1 MAIPK
6 SRPRFERHH
15 EPLLPRH
22 AFVRR
27 QIQFLFTALGI
38 VFGSLGIGVLGYHFS
53 EGLPWLDALVNA
65 SMILFGMG
73 PVDTLH
79 TSIGKWFA
87 SFYAMFS
94 GVAFITIVG
103 VVFAPLFHRFLHR
116 FHLEMNEDAANKRK
130 PGK

>member
-1 MAIPK
+1 MKTASPQGR
-6 SRPRFERHH
+6 SLPRFERRH
-15 EPLLPRH
+15 EPLVSPR
-22 AFVRR
+22 AFIRR
-27 QIQFLFTALGI
+27 QIQFLFFALVM

-53 EGLPWLDALVNA
+53 EGLSWLDALVNA

-73 PVDTLH
+73 PVSELH
-79 TSIGKWFA
+79 SNAGKWFA

-116 FHLEMNEDAANKRK
+116 FHLAGDDK
-130 PGK
+130 

>member
-1 MAIPK
+1 MKTASPQRR
-6 SRPRFERHH
+6 SLPRFERRH
-15 EPLLPRH
+15 EPLLSPRT
-22 AFVRR
+22 FIWR
-27 QIQFLFTALGI
+27 QIQFLFFALVM

-53 EGLPWLDALVNA
+53 EGLTWLDALVNA

-73 PVDTLH
+73 PVSELH
-79 TSIGKWFA
+79 TNAGKWFA

-116 FHLEMNEDAANKRK
+116 FHLAGDDK
-130 PGK
+130 